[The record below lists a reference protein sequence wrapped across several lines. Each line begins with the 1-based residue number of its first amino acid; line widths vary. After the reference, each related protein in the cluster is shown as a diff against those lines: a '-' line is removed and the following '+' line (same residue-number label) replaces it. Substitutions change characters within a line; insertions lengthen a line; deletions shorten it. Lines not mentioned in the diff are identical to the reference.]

1 METGTNDKLAG
12 AKKLLET
19 FIAGHINF
27 AMADATARRYYAN
40 QNDILNEKKK
50 READKEKPELRNA
63 DNRIPSAFHS
73 LLVDQ
78 KAGYMFTSPPSFD
91 VGTDEQNKQVTEV
104 LGDTYEKNAK
114 ELCVNASNAGIAWL
128 HYWIDDNEFKWGVVP
143 SAQII
148 PIWGT
153 TLEHNLQAAVR
164 CYEELDVATGDAYD
178 VFEIWDDTICRAYRK
193 EKSLSI
199 NEGLNPYDMFSIF
212 MVKESI
218 RSSQ

>member
-91 VGTDEQNKQVTEV
+91 VGTESRTNK
-104 LGDTYEKNAK
+104 
-114 ELCVNASNAGIAWL
+114 
-128 HYWIDDNEFKWGVVP
+128 
-143 SAQII
+143 
-148 PIWGT
+148 
-153 TLEHNLQAAVR
+153 
-164 CYEELDVATGDAYD
+164 
-178 VFEIWDDTICRAYRK
+178 
-193 EKSLSI
+193 
-199 NEGLNPYDMFSIF
+199 
-212 MVKESI
+212 
-218 RSSQ
+218 